1 MNVWYSNN
9 RNCLII
15 NTKIINPV
23 FFILSTAK
31 YFETFPKQTIFGT
44 ISESFVLKL

>member
-23 FFILSTAK
+23 FSAAK

-44 ISESFVLKL
+44 ISESFALKL